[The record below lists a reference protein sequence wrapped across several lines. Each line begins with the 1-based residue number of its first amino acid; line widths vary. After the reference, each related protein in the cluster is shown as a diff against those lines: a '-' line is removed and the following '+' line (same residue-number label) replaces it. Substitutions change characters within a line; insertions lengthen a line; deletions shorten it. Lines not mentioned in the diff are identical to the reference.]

1 VKKGAGDRSPAL
13 ENSQASACLEKCTA
27 ARLAELGELHAE
39 PSGRSSATFLSRC
52 LGRTKTPF
60 LYSAA
65 LVMSS
70 SYPGVWLANGDIAP
84 TDVRA
89 IAIAVLDRTKL
100 SVRLSRTRKLLL
112 AGNGLTATAQ
122 QFLSILGFSI

>member
-1 VKKGAGDRSPAL
+1 
-13 ENSQASACLEKCTA
+13 
-27 ARLAELGELHAE
+27 
-39 PSGRSSATFLSRC
+39 
-52 LGRTKTPF
+52 
-60 LYSAA
+60 
-65 LVMSS
+65 MSS
-70 SYPGVWLANGDIAP
+70 IYPGIWLASGDIAP

-89 IAIAVLDRTKL
+89 IAIAVLGRTKR